1 MLTGCALTTQECGMI
16 SGYNIATSPIKNIM
30 SVVSKQIKM
39 SGFIVSSIEGKY
51 LEEFYRDIPK
61 SIKEGKIKY
70 TEDVTKGLEYAGHA
84 LEAVQRG
91 TNTAKAVVLVADA

>member
-1 MLTGCALTTQECGMI
+1 MI
-16 SGYNIATSPIKNIM
+16 SGYNVTANPIKNM
-30 SVVSKQIKM
+30 MNVVSRQIKM
-39 SGFIVSSIEGKY
+39 SGFIVSDIEQKY

-61 SIKEGKIKY
+61 LIKDGKLKY

-91 TNTAKAVVLVADA
+91 TNTGKAVVLVADDA